1 LRPLPSAAHGETHLG
16 RFEIKK
22 ELDEGGMGRVYVA
35 HDPKLARDVALKL
48 LRARGGAAEPHAEA
62 RVLREARAAAALS
75 HPNVAA
81 IYDVGEHESLPF
93 IAMELVV
100 GRSLRRIVAD
110 GVALVPWRT
119 RVRWLLD
126 VARALHAAHDAG
138 IVHRDMKPENVVVRD
153 DGIVKVID
161 FGIARHAPQAG
172 NGAIPTPSGERGV
185 GTPLYMAPEQ
195 IEERTVD
202 GRADQFAWGVMGYE
216 VLTGDRPWRR
226 LDDRAHQLATI
237 LATPPAPPRLEKGVP
252 AKVGVVIMRALEK
265 AADARFASM
274 ADAAEA
280 LDEATRR
287 GKRK

>member
-1 LRPLPSAAHGETHLG
+1 
-16 RFEIKK
+16 
-22 ELDEGGMGRVYVA
+22 MGRVYVA

-48 LRARGGAAEPHAEA
+48 LRARGGAAEPDAEA

-81 IYDVGEHESLPF
+81 IYDVDEHEGLPF

-119 RVRWLLD
+119 RVQWLLD

-161 FGIARHAPQAG
+161 FGIARHALQAG

-237 LATPPAPPRLEKGVP
+237 LATPPSPPRLEKGIP
-252 AKVGVVIMRALEK
+252 TKVGVVIMRALEK

-274 ADAAEA
+274 AEAAEA